1 MCRRFF
7 DCVPLAVQVHPLGLL
22 AMFGWALMG
31 LSLLVPTFMGDP
43 KPWPDLF
50 WPALLSGTPD
60 EKLGMLT
67 LGLGMVTSGLAF
79 IAGQVCL
86 PRLWAE
92 KLRWGALWIALFVN
106 LYVTGSLV
114 LKGLR
119 DPDQIAPYWPMSLGA
134 WLISLSLF
142 ALSIRAA
149 ARHGYG
155 ATYRGPDR
163 RVPRD
168 DN

>member
-7 DCVPLAVQVHPLGLL
+7 DCVPPSMRAHPLGLL
-22 AMFGWALMG
+22 ALFGWTLMG
-31 LSLLVPTFMGDP
+31 LSLLVPTFGGDP

-50 WPALLSGTPD
+50 WPAMLSGTPD
-60 EKLGMLT
+60 EQFGQAV
-67 LGLGMVTSGLAF
+67 LGLGMVTSGVTF
-79 IAGQVCL
+79 IVGQLFL

-92 KLRWGALWIALFVN
+92 KLRWGALWLALFVN
-106 LYVTGSLV
+106 FYVVGSLV

-119 DPDQIAPYWPMSLGA
+119 DPDQVAPYWPLSMGA

-149 ARHGYG
+149 AVHGYG

-163 RVPRD
+163 RAPRND
-168 DN
+168 D